1 MFVKEC
7 MSKNKVVIGSPS
19 MKLQEVAQKMRD
31 GDFGILPI
39 ADNDRLIGMVTD
51 RDIVVRAI
59 SKGKDPKLTSASEI
73 MSKSVY
79 YCYDDQ
85 TIEEVLKN
93 LGDQQIRRLPVM
105 NRQKRLVGM
114 LSLGDLA
121 KRHAPSE
128 KFEETL
134 SRISRANKQEQEG
147 VLTS

>member
-7 MSKNKVVIGSPS
+7 MSKNKVVVGSPS
-19 MKLQEVAQKMRD
+19 MKLHEVAKKMRD

-39 ADNDRLIGMVTD
+39 AENDRLIGMLTD

-59 SKGKDPKLTSASEI
+59 SEGKDPKQTTASEV

-85 TIEEVLKN
+85 TLEEVLKN

-121 KRHAPSE
+121 KSHASSE

-134 SRISRANKQEQEG
+134 GRISATSQKEQTQ
-147 VLTS
+147 VQ